1 MPNTRDAARLAAL
14 LLILAAS
21 ALIVTACQLI
31 VEDPAGV
38 RGDTQRKATSTVVA
52 DLPEYD
58 VSVSAVD
65 FDPPIKQ
72 QTIPST
78 QKAVKLLAAI
88 ENKGTMPLTQLIVEA
103 RMSSQKGDFSTQDKV
118 QIDRLSP
125 GETKVVEFAGVA
137 PVQMLPK
144 SPSYR
149 ILVTVDGQ
157 QPGTHLRSNYREVIV
172 RVVDS
177 PQPDQ

>member
-1 MPNTRDAARLAAL
+1 
-14 LLILAAS
+14 
-21 ALIVTACQLI
+21 
-31 VEDPAGV
+31 
-38 RGDTQRKATSTVVA
+38 
-52 DLPEYD
+52 
-58 VSVSAVD
+58 
-65 FDPPIKQ
+65 
-72 QTIPST
+72 
-78 QKAVKLLAAI
+78 
-88 ENKGTMPLTQLIVEA
+88 
-103 RMSSQKGDFSTQDKV
+103 V